1 MARPARDADCRKG
14 TLMRSSRDMIT
25 FHHPF
30 TLAGLDAEQPAG
42 TYMVLTEE
50 EEIPGLSFI
59 AWRRVATQI
68 YLPAIGLEAGQEQ
81 VVTIDPRDLAE
92 ARRRDTQRLES

>member
-1 MARPARDADCRKG
+1 
-14 TLMRSSRDMIT
+14 MRSSRDMVT

-30 TLAGLDAEQPAG
+30 TLPGLDAEQPAG

-50 EEIPGLSFI
+50 EEIPGLSFL

-68 YLPAIGLEAGQEQ
+68 YLPAMGHETGQEQ
-81 VVTIDPRDLAE
+81 VVTIDPKGLAE
-92 ARRRDTQRLES
+92 ARKRDADRMEP

>member
-1 MARPARDADCRKG
+1 
-14 TLMRSSRDMIT
+14 MRSSRDMVT

-30 TLAGLDAEQPAG
+30 KLPALDTEQPAG

-50 EEIPGLSFI
+50 EEIPGLSFL

-68 YLPAIGLEAGQEQ
+68 HLPAIGRETGQEQ
-81 VVTIDPRDLAE
+81 VVTIDPKELAD
-92 ARRRDTQRLES
+92 ARTRDTAKLES

>member
-1 MARPARDADCRKG
+1 
-14 TLMRSSRDMIT
+14 MRSSRDMVT

-30 TLAGLDAEQPAG
+30 TVPGLDTEQPAG

-50 EEIPGLSFI
+50 EEIPGLTFL

-68 YLPAIGLEAGQEQ
+68 YLPAIGVEAGQEQ
-81 VVTIDPRDLAE
+81 VVTVDPLALAE
-92 ARRRDTQRLES
+92 ARKRDSAKQEP

>member
-1 MARPARDADCRKG
+1 
-14 TLMRSSRDMIT
+14 MRSSRDMVT

-30 TLAGLDAEQPAG
+30 TIPGLDIEQPAG

-50 EEIPGLSFI
+50 EEISGLSFM

-68 YLPAIGLEAGQEQ
+68 YLPAIGNETGQEQ
-81 VVTIDPRDLAE
+81 VITIDPRALSE
-92 ARRRDTQRLES
+92 ARKRDAAKLEPR